1 MFFNCQQMTSSIP
14 SGFSF
19 EDLEALLE
27 NAVPDND
34 DCDSDCDCNLDDRD
48 DVSEERITK
57 LAAKICD
64 DANEFASGPLL
75 HKVIALTIL
84 SRLITWHK
92 SIGDSQVADGEIC
105 CGTAWHR
112 DAGQLQIAAMA
123 LENVGLGDDDFTCQ
137 QIDE

>member
-1 MFFNCQQMTSSIP
+1 MTSSIP

-19 EDLEALLE
+19 EDLQSLME
-27 NAVPDND
+27 NAVSDVDACDNHEC
-34 DCDSDCDCNLDDRD
+34 DCDLYDRD
-48 DVSEERITK
+48 DVSEERISK

-64 DANEFASGPLL
+64 DANEFTNGPLL
-75 HKVIALTIL
+75 HKVIALTII
-84 SRLITWHK
+84 SRLIAWHK

-123 LENVGLGDDDFTCQ
+123 LANVGLGPDDFTCP

>member
-1 MFFNCQQMTSSIP
+1 MTSSIP

-64 DANEFASGPLL
+64 DANEFARGPLL
-75 HKVIALTIL
+75 HKVIALTII

-92 SIGDSQVADGEIC
+92 AIGDNLIADGEIEA
-105 CGTAWHR
+105 GTAWHR
-112 DAGQLQIAAMA
+112 DAGQLQTVGMTLA
-123 LENVGLGDDDFTCQ
+123 NVGLGPDDFTCDQ
-137 QIDE
+137 DDD